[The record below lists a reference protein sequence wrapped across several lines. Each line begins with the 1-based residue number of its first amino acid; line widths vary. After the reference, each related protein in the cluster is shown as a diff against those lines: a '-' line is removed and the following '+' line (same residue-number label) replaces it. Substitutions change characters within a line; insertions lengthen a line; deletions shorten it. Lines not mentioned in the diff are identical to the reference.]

1 MLAPSEGE
9 RLKESGTQAV
19 LRNNREFYEN
29 ALHELRQYLIL
40 LSVNKVDVFTFEN
53 FRQHY
58 LRKGLEPPSH
68 HNAWGA
74 LASKAAKEGV
84 IQWMGEYILATSAR
98 THGHPVK
105 IWKRANG

>member
-1 MLAPSEGE
+1 MMNGKQ
-9 RLKESGTQAV
+9 LKDAGQKKVIENNLDFRDIALTV
-19 LRNNREFYEN
+19 LRRY
-29 ALHELRQYLIL
+29 LRM

-58 LRKGLEPPSH
+58 FREGGKPPSH

-74 LASKAAKEGV
+74 LASMAVKERL
-84 IQWMGEYILATSAR
+84 IEWTGEYTPATSAK

-105 IWKRANG
+105 LWRRAS

>member
-19 LRNNREFYEN
+19 LRNNRAFYEN

-40 LSVNKVDVFTFEN
+40 LSVNKVDVLTFEN

-68 HNAWGA
+68 HNAWA
-74 LASKAAKEGV
+74 
-84 IQWMGEYILATSAR
+84 
-98 THGHPVK
+98 H
-105 IWKRANG
+105 